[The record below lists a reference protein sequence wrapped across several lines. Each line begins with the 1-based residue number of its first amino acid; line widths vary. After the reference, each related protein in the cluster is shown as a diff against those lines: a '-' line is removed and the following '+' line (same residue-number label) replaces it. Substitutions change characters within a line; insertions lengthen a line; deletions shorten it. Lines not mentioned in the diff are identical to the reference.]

1 MFILRVMSV
10 RGVFRSLTLELCC
23 VSAFER
29 CVMRLH
35 SRCFDCSVSC
45 ACPLLFRWPTKG
57 IEAVYAWDQTP
68 KLITFSAYGVL
79 YNWHLPIGL
88 IMREAL
94 GRAHDYV
101 HRLPSPASFEKNFR
115 TAFNE
120 A

>member
-1 MFILRVMSV
+1 MP
-10 RGVFRSLTLELCC
+10 
-23 VSAFER
+23 VSR
-29 CVMRLH
+29 Y
-35 SRCFDCSVSC
+35 
-45 ACPLLFRWPTKG
+45 PTKG
-57 IEAVYAWDQTP
+57 IEAVYPWDQSP